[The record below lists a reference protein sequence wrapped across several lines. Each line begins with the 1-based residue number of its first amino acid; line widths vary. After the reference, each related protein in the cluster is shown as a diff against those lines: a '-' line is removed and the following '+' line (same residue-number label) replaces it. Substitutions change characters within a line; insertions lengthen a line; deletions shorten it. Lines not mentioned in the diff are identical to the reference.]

1 MKEHPE
7 DFCDKCKRPNI
18 VWYADNDLW
27 NAVVGDDWSILC
39 PICFVKLA
47 EEKGISCTSWRVSRE
62 DDDLLVNRL
71 KKELSA
77 LKKLLP
83 PEEADKVRLQH
94 CF

>member
-27 NAVVGDDWSILC
+27 NAVVDDCGIILC
-39 PICFVKLA
+39 PVCFVEMA
-47 EEKGISCTSWRVSRE
+47 EARGLKCTSWRVSRE
-62 DDDLLVNRL
+62 EDGPLVGRL
-71 KKELSA
+71 KEEIIALREL
-77 LKKLLP
+77 L
-83 PEEADKVRLQH
+83 PEEADRIRLQY